1 MISSITLPS
10 ELIQAAESLEQRM
23 RILSVPTRKVPL
35 SEWALVPEKVQDQ
48 IPVWVP
54 ALLASHSLHGAV
66 LACQN
71 RNDDMP
77 SERWFSF
84 AGPDQFKEFL
94 LSKDYVWDTEI
105 LAQGYCPISY
115 EQNGD
120 LWVTSIKDGP
130 DSPIYLF
137 GLSEM
142 ERFFASSRIACMM
155 SCMAISELGFNDPEK
170 PRSVMWHP

>member
-1 MISSITLPS
+1 MISAITLPS
-10 ELIQAAESLEQRM
+10 ELTQAAESLEQRL
-23 RILSVPTRKVPL
+23 RILQVPTRKIPL
-35 SEWALVPEKVQDQ
+35 TEWEWVPEKVQGM
-48 IPVWVP
+48 IPTWVP
-54 ALLASHSLHGAV
+54 TLLAAHSLHGAV
-66 LACQN
+66 LTCKN

-130 DSPIYLF
+130 SSPIYLF

-142 ERFFASSRIACMM
+142 ERFFASSRMALML
-155 SCMAISELGFNDPEK
+155 SSMAISELSYNEPEK
-170 PRSVMWHP
+170 PQSVMWHP